1 MLLNAFNRNQ
11 TWGYELVNASTY
23 TTSVAGNTFIPEGY
37 RYTTDLIMKLHSYY
51 STAVRTNQWSGGAGT
66 YDPSPNIQLGH
77 NSLQHY
83 FFDGGPLIYHP
94 LFVGNPENVQF
105 AGGIADDTETPSAS
119 FRSATHIIHL
129 RKRFSGDISL
139 PSNTS
144 SFSVM
149 YDSLSEDASSIAQ
162 ESVFNATASAPLTV
176 SINSLQPGL
185 GNPGVYVVAS
195 YAGLDG
201 TATIS
206 WKIEDYIDLP
216 IMDSGGYYTKVKIGF
231 ISSLAKWNEF
241 NSTQVYVNQGENL
254 AGSLSITMNG
264 VQV

>member
-11 TWGYELVNASTY
+11 TWGYELINASTY
-23 TTSVAGNTFIPEGY
+23 TDSAAGNTLIPEGY
-37 RYTTDLIMKLHSYY
+37 RYTTDLIMKIHSYY
-51 STAVRTNQWSGGAGT
+51 HTVVRPNQWTGGPGT
-66 YDPSPNIQLGH
+66 YDPSPNIQLGA

-83 FFDGGPLIYHP
+83 FFGSGNVDHHP

-105 AGGIADDTETPSAS
+105 AGGIADDTDLPSAS

-149 YDSLSEDASSIAQ
+149 YDALVEDSSPSDRQSI
-162 ESVFNATASAPLTV
+162 FNATASAPLV
-176 SINSLQPGL
+176 VVPNLQGSP

-206 WKIEDYIDLP
+206 WAIEDYIDLP

-231 ISSLAKWNEF
+231 ISSLTKYYEF
-241 NSTQVYVNQGENL
+241 NGTRVFVNGGENL
-254 AGSLSITMNG
+254 AGSLSLTTNS